1 MSDSTLTV
9 YRLAQ
14 APIKL
19 RYNANK
25 KRRSGAF
32 YITKIIAEILSPFI
46 ECNYPAITF
55 TVNVFFVRQY
65 PSTWLTQTLTKESY
79 YENQ

>member
-1 MSDSTLTV
+1 MSDGTLTV
-9 YRLAQ
+9 CRLAQ

-32 YITKIIAEILSPFI
+32 F
-46 ECNYPAITF
+46 
-55 TVNVFFVRQY
+55 VHVFFVRQY
-65 PSTWLTQTLTKESY
+65 P
-79 YENQ
+79 